1 MMLITFLTGALYS
14 FTGIVAGL
22 MSGMIGIGGGIIIV
36 PALLFIFQY
45 IGKMPADLAIHLATG
60 TSLAIILFISQATVR
75 AHYRQGTILWSAFL
89 KLAPGIFMGAFVGV
103 LLSNYLPV
111 IWLERI
117 LAFFLLLIAI
127 ERIFNF
133 KLSQP
138 TPHYPPTALNI
149 LISFFIGLISGL
161 LGIGGGVLII
171 PYLSY
176 CGLNIKKIT
185 PIAALCIMTAAI
197 VGTIMFIVIGFSEA
211 ALPAYSTGYVYWPA
225 VLCVAL
231 PSIFSAFWG
240 AKLTYLLSQKHL
252 EYVFI
257 VILLITSIQ
266 LAL

>member
-1 MMLITFLTGALYS
+1 MILTTFLYS

-60 TSLAIILFISQATVR
+60 TSLATILLISQATVR
-75 AHYRQGTILWSAFL
+75 AHYRRGTILWWTYL
-89 KLAPGIFMGAFVGV
+89 KLALGIFLGTFVGV

-117 LAFFLLLIAI
+117 LAFFLLLIAM
-127 ERIFNF
+127 ERIFNL
-133 KLSQP
+133 KLKQP
-138 TPHYPPTALNI
+138 TLHYPSTGLNI

-176 CGLNIKKIT
+176 CGLDIKKIT

-197 VGTIMFIVIGFSEA
+197 VGTIMFMIIGLSEA
-211 ALPAYSTGYVYWPA
+211 TLPAYSTGYVYWPA
-225 VLCVAL
+225 VLCIAL
-231 PSIFSAFWG
+231 PSILGAWWG
-240 AKLTYLLSQKHL
+240 VKLTYLLSPKHL

-257 VILLITSIQ
+257 LILLITSIQ